1 MGPGEVHISAET
13 LDDLL
18 VAETP
23 SAVYQSVLRDI
34 DNQLTADR
42 VGIAL
47 QTAGGFESVKPAAK
61 HQQTAA
67 QTVPP
72 ALLELLDDV
81 VETGKSCCLE
91 DLTETRSTASRSA
104 AAQEPPLRSVLC
116 VPLADRGAIFAAAA
130 APNAFSETE
139 QAYLHRLAD
148 RTTAALERFETARQ
162 TADSH
167 DQQHETTASGTDS
180 SIPTTV
186 SIPATVLENLPIGIL
201 LEDESRVIR
210 TVNSTLFEVFDVPGE
225 PADLIGRD
233 CPDVTAEFSDLFVDA
248 DAFQAH
254 IDSII
259 DEGEPVE
266 HEELAL
272 ADGRTLERTYIP
284 YTLPDGQANLWLYR
298 DITKWKHHEQKLKAL
313 NQATQELM
321 AATTREEV
329 AETGVAAA
337 EEILGLHANAIHLY
351 DAESNGLT
359 PVAATDDVYELVGE
373 PPVFTAGD
381 SIAWRVYEQGESTA
395 IDDVR
400 ADPDTY
406 NQDTPVRS
414 ELHLPL
420 GGHGILLAGSPTPE
434 AFDEQDMTV
443 GEILAANIVGALEQV
458 EREQQLRGR
467 EAELTRQNERLD
479 EFASIVS
486 HDLRNPLNVAS
497 GRLDLAAEE
506 CDSEHLDAIDT
517 AHDRMEALIDGLLTL
532 AREGDAATEMTT
544 VQLSSVI
551 EACWDHVE
559 TSDATLTININ
570 RAIRADESR
579 LKQLIENLIRNAVDH
594 GGDEVTVTVGELDA
608 AAGFYMADTGPGISP
623 AERERIFETGYSTAP
638 GGTGFGLSIVK
649 EIVEAHGWEI
659 QVTESTTGGARFE
672 ITGVEFVDD

>member
-1 MGPGEVHISAET
+1 MGPAEVDISVDT

-18 VAETP
+18 TAETP

-34 DNQLTADR
+34 NHRLTADS

-47 QTAGGFESVKPAAK
+47 QTDRGFESINSAAK
-61 HQQTAA
+61 HQQTAT

-81 VETGKSCCLE
+81 VETGKSCYLE
-91 DLTETRSTASRSA
+91 DFTETRSA
-104 AAQEPPLRSVLC
+104 APKSTSVQEQPLRSVLC
-116 VPLADRGAIFAAAA
+116 VPLGDRGAIFAAAA
-130 APNAFSETE
+130 APNAFSEAE
-139 QAYLHRLAD
+139 QAYLHRLAN
-148 RTTAALERFETARQ
+148 RTTAALERFQ
-162 TADSH
+162 TPGSADNKPNQS
-167 DQQHETTASGTDS
+167 QA
-180 SIPTTV
+180 TTV
-186 SIPATVLENLPIGIL
+186 SIPSTVLENLPIGIL
-201 LEDESRVIR
+201 LEDESRVIQ
-210 TVNSTLFEVFDVPGE
+210 TVNSTLFEVFDIPGE
-225 PADLIGRD
+225 PADFIGRD
-233 CPDVTAEFSDLFVDA
+233 CPDVTTEFSDLFADA
-248 DAFQAH
+248 DAFQAN
-254 IDSII
+254 IDNII

-284 YTLPDGQANLWLYR
+284 YTLPDGRANLWLYC
-298 DITKWKHHEQKLKAL
+298 DITEWKQHEQKLKAL

-321 AATTREEV
+321 AATTRDEV
-329 AETGVAAA
+329 AEAGVTAA

-351 DAESNGLT
+351 DSESGGLA
-359 PVAATDDVYELVGE
+359 PVAATDGVYEIVGE

-381 SIAWRVYEQGESTA
+381 SIAWRAYEQGEPTA

-400 ADPDTY
+400 SDPDIY

-420 GGHGILLAGSPTPE
+420 GDHGILLAGSPTPE
-434 AFDEQDMTV
+434 AFDEQDITV
-443 GEILAANIVGALEQV
+443 GEILAANIVAALEQV
-458 EREQQLRGR
+458 KREQQLRSR

-497 GRLDLAAEE
+497 GRLDLAGEE

-544 VQLSSVI
+544 VQLSSLI
-551 EACWDHVE
+551 EACWEHVE
-559 TSDATLTININ
+559 TSDATLTIDID

-579 LKQLIENLIRNAVDH
+579 LKQLIENMIRNAVDH
-594 GGDEVTVTVGELDA
+594 GGDEVTITVGELDSG
-608 AAGFYMADTGPGISP
+608 AGIYIADTGLGINP
-623 AERERIFETGYSTAP
+623 AKREQIFETGYSMEP
-638 GGTGFGLSIVK
+638 EGTGFGLSIVK
-649 EIVEAHGWEI
+649 AIVEAHGWEI